1 MYPIPKLYKLFSPL
15 VNLSNLT
22 LHQKHG
28 HIFSF
33 VKTMFLCNSFGVT
46 QFTWNSRIK
55 YDFRGDNFWGVL
67 TILLK
72 MFKSTYIVKCF
83 VWLQSVY
90 HNLPLSLYIC
100 IYIFLFMMYFLVKRT
115 TFWFMFVPLN
125 FLEYKGVLHFH
136 DKYIL

>member
-90 HNLPLSLYIC
+90 HNLPLPLYIYFFIHDVFPC
-100 IYIFLFMMYFLVKRT
+100 KKDNFLVYVCTIKFSRVQRCT
-115 TFWFMFVPLN
+115 SFSW
-125 FLEYKGVLHFH
+125 
-136 DKYIL
+136 